1 MIGTKNDIERV
12 DELSLMIY
20 NKDIMVFAEIE
31 KIRKSII
38 NLKIVAANLDN
49 ENQRIVKA
57 FAEYLED
64 SVKNL
69 QMVTKD
75 IKEYSKKRFNEL
87 FLSENLIKIKDK

>member
-1 MIGTKNDIERV
+1 MTGIKNDIERV
-12 DELSLMIY
+12 DEISLMIY

-49 ENQRIVKA
+49 ENQKIVKT

-64 SVKNL
+64 SVKSL
-69 QMVTKD
+69 QTVTKE
-75 IKEYSKKRFNEL
+75 IKDYSKEIGEICKRNRE
-87 FLSENLIKIKDK
+87 

>member
-1 MIGTKNDIERV
+1 MTGIKNDIERV
-12 DELSLMIY
+12 DEISLMIY
-20 NKDIMVFAEIE
+20 NKDITVFAEIE

-38 NLKIVAANLDN
+38 NLKIVATNLDD

-69 QMVTKD
+69 QIVTKD
-75 IKEYSKKRFNEL
+75 IKEYSKEL
-87 FLSENLIKIKDK
+87 GEICKKNRE

>member
-1 MIGTKNDIERV
+1 MTGTKNDIERV
-12 DELSLMIY
+12 DEISLMIY

-38 NLKIVAANLDN
+38 NLKIVASNLDN

-69 QMVTKD
+69 QIVTKD
-75 IKEYSKKRFNEL
+75 IKEYSKEIGEICKKNRE
-87 FLSENLIKIKDK
+87 

>member
-1 MIGTKNDIERV
+1 MTGIKNDIERV
-12 DELSLMIY
+12 DEISLMIY

-38 NLKIVAANLDN
+38 NLKIVSSNLDN

-69 QMVTKD
+69 QIVTKD
-75 IKEYSKKRFNEL
+75 IKEYSKEL
-87 FLSENLIKIKDK
+87 GEICKKNRE

>member
-1 MIGTKNDIERV
+1 MTGTKNDIERV
-12 DELSLMIY
+12 DEISLMIY

-38 NLKIVAANLDN
+38 NLKIVASNLDD

-69 QMVTKD
+69 QMVTKE
-75 IKEYSKKRFNEL
+75 IKEYSKEIGEICKKNRE
-87 FLSENLIKIKDK
+87 

>member
-1 MIGTKNDIERV
+1 MTGIKNDIERV
-12 DELSLMIY
+12 DEISLMIY

-38 NLKIVAANLDN
+38 NLKIVATNLDN

-69 QMVTKD
+69 QIVTKE
-75 IKEYSKKRFNEL
+75 IKEYSKEL
-87 FLSENLIKIKDK
+87 GEICKKNRE

>member
-1 MIGTKNDIERV
+1 MTGTKNDIERV

-20 NKDIMVFAEIE
+20 NKDIMIFAEIE

-38 NLKIVAANLDN
+38 NLKIVAANLDD

-69 QMVTKD
+69 QIVTKD
-75 IKEYSKKRFNEL
+75 IKEYSKEVGEICKKNRE
-87 FLSENLIKIKDK
+87 